1 MRTREEFL
9 KFVLPTRGKY
19 CLWVCQGKDENVR
32 QNLYNSIDEL
42 LSKVDG
48 WIESKYNVFFGVNS
62 FKTTENRTQ
71 QNVEFAKSFF
81 LDIDVGIDKKNA
93 YPTTEEALESLRA
106 FVKSTGLPKPN
117 IIKSG
122 RGLHV
127 YWVFDREIPKEEWQP
142 YADGFKQL
150 CEDSGLIIDPA
161 VPADSARILR
171 VPYTFHVKDAANPI
185 EAVPLLESEATSF
198 HLLKTLINPIQND
211 MWANRPSYAKVDETT
226 RALMGNFEHSFKN
239 ILVKSVQGNGCAQ
252 LAYIY
257 ENQESLPEPLWRAGL
272 SIAAHCS
279 DKDKAIHVI
288 SKDHPEYSA
297 EATEAKANGTKG
309 PYTCDTFKKLNAEGC
324 ANCEHRVS
332 SPIMLDSTI
341 VKSEETTITHEDPD
355 TGETV
360 ETPIPEI
367 PFPYFRGRHGGIY
380 KTVKATDED
389 EEAIPLLVCSRDFYV
404 VRRIKDPEFGESA
417 LLRLIRPK
425 DGVSEFLVPL
435 KDIMSRDKFRDYI
448 GREGI
453 PALDK
458 QISELMAYVTKCIEH
473 LQNTSAA
480 AIGKTQMGWQNGHR
494 SFVIGDKEVF
504 ADRVD
509 YSPPSSP
516 IIAHVPRFKTAGNF
530 HDWREIVNYYATEE
544 FVQRAYV
551 FFHGFGNVFMKD
563 MPNTKGFLVCSY
575 GEGSGT
581 GKTTTLEAIASIF
594 GDPTKLLMSPRST
607 SNSIINRLGTWQS
620 VPVLIDEITE
630 LPVEGK
636 ASLVY
641 AATIGQGAERLEAGR
656 NVERENNV
664 TWQNCVITSSNKAL
678 DEEILSF
685 RANPDGILN
694 RMMCLAAYEDVNTDP
709 AKARHH
715 FDRLYKNFGH
725 AFEPFLQYVIAN
737 KPECDKLLEQVR
749 LRLEAEAEL
758 TSRER
763 FWANDA
769 AATITGGI
777 ISNKLNLHNIP
788 IEPVFKYAVEQIKLK
803 RKEKKTYALDSNDV
817 LSQYLYDN
825 IGRMV
830 IANGK
835 PDKRGFDTV
844 ALGSPRGSDLAI
856 RIEPDTGHAFI
867 SITDF
872 RKYCT
877 KKGVNLSQSLKPHEE
892 TGALVETNRHKRLGA
907 GTQWVVLPAIRCYVF
922 DCTKLKDFDM
932 EAVKSAASVQST
944 DSD

>member
-9 KFVLPTRGKY
+9 RFVLPTRGKY
-19 CLWVCQGKDENVR
+19 CLFVFKGTGQNVR
-32 QNLYNSIDEL
+32 QELFDSIEEL
-42 LSKVDG
+42 LAKVDG
-48 WIESKYNVFFGVNS
+48 WVERNYNVFFGVNG
-62 FKTTENRTQ
+62 FKTKDNRTQ
-71 QNVEFAKSFF
+71 ENVEFVKSFF
-81 LDIDVGIDKKNA
+81 LDIDAGVGRENA
-93 YPTTEEALESLRA
+93 YPTTEDAMVALKG
-106 FVKSTGLPKPN
+106 FVKSTGFPKPN
-117 IIKSG
+117 VIKSG

-127 YWVFDREIPKEEWQP
+127 YWVFDREITREEWQP
-142 YADGFKQL
+142 YADGFKKL
-150 CEDSGLIIDPA
+150 CIDNGLIIDPV
-161 VPADSARILR
+161 VPADSARVLR
-171 VPYTFHVKDAANPI
+171 VPYTFHVKDSANPV
-185 EAVPLLESEATSF
+185 EAVPLIEAPETSF
-198 HLLKTLINPIQND
+198 HLLKTLVNPIQND
-211 MWANRPSYAKVDETT
+211 MWANRPQFAKMDETT
-226 RALMGNFEHSFKN
+226 RALLGNFEHSFKN
-239 ILVKSVQGNGCAQ
+239 ILVKSVEGNGCAQ
-252 LAYIY
+252 IAHIY
-257 ENQESLPEPLWRAGL
+257 ENQKELSEPMWRAGL

-288 SKDHPEYSA
+288 SKGHPEYLAS
-297 EATEAKANGTKG
+297 ETEKKAAATKG
-309 PYTCDTFKKLNAEGC
+309 PYTCETFKKLRPEGC
-324 ANCEHRVS
+324 GNCKLKIT
-332 SPIMLDSTI
+332 SPILLDSTI
-341 VKSEETTITHEDPD
+341 AESEEDVIKHQDPD
-355 TGETV
+355 TGEVV
-360 ETPIPEI
+360 EMPVPEI

-380 KTVKATDED
+380 KKVKATSED
-389 EEAIPLLVCSRDFYV
+389 EEEIPLLVCSRDFYV
-404 VRRIKDPEFGESA
+404 IRRIKDPELGESA

-435 KDIMSRDKFRDYI
+435 KDIMSKDKFRDYI

-494 SFVIGDKEVF
+494 SFVIGDKEIF
-504 ADRVD
+504 ADKVD

-516 IIAHVPRFKTAGNF
+516 IILHVPRFKTAGDF
-530 HDWREIVNYYATEE
+530 HEWKEIVNYYAPED

-594 GDPTKLLMSPRST
+594 GDPSKLLMSPKST
-607 SNSIINRLGTWQS
+607 SNSVINRLGTWQN

-656 NVERENNV
+656 NVERENNI

-678 DEEILSF
+678 DEEILTF

-725 AFEPFLQYVIAN
+725 AFEPYIQYVIAH

-769 AATITGGI
+769 AAAITGGI
-777 ISNKLNLHNIP
+777 ISNKLGLHNIP
-788 IEPVFKYAVEQIKLK
+788 IEPVFRYAVEQIKLK
-803 RKEKKTYALDSNDV
+803 RKEKKTYAMDSNDV

-825 IGRMV
+825 ISRMV

-867 SITDF
+867 SVTDF

-877 KKGVNLSQSLKPHEE
+877 KKGVNLGQSLKPHEDS
-892 TGALVETNRHKRLGA
+892 GALVETNRHKRLGA

-932 EAVKSAASVQST
+932 EAVKSAASVKST
-944 DSD
+944 DSN